1 MPLGSRRTRITDAIR
16 FGDKLAAA
24 APNVSTVSELAEAF
38 LARHRVDEATL
49 RTLGFRLNH
58 AVAAFGERR
67 IETLQPIDAVWSL
80 LRRLRSDSC
89 INVCGL
95 SVDLAPA

>member
-67 IETLQPIDAVWSL
+67 IETLQPI
-80 LRRLRSDSC
+80 
-89 INVCGL
+89 GL
-95 SVDLAPA
+95 DV